1 MAGLT
6 KEQRAA
12 RALVS
17 DDGVEAI
24 ADTPAI
30 GAVEQLT
37 VASRAAVKAGRH
49 AEHAVLERAL
59 FALYTARGLLVD
71 VDLDGSVGAIKALL

>member
-12 RALVS
+12 RVTAEDATQAAV
-17 DDGVEAI
+17 
-24 ADTPAI
+24 

-37 VASRAAVKAGRH
+37 IASRAALTAGQQ
-49 AEHAVLERAL
+49 AEHAKLEAAL
-59 FALYTARGLLVD
+59 FAIYMARGKLVD